1 MILRSIAHLPPHG
14 GWTHDESPSA
24 AAPWPV
30 SCTSCIRAPN
40 SKPNRA
46 TRSGDQ
52 YKTMGKVLTSDDDMM
67 KPYHGMV
74 RLAVIS
80 QLR

>member
-1 MILRSIAHLPPHG
+1 MILRSMAHLPPHG
-14 GWTHDESPSA
+14 GRTHDESPSA
-24 AAPWPV
+24 VAPWPV

-52 YKTMGKVLTSDDDMM
+52 YETMGKVLTSDEDMM
-67 KPYHGMV
+67 KPDHDMV
-74 RLAVIS
+74 RSAVIS
-80 QLR
+80 QLW